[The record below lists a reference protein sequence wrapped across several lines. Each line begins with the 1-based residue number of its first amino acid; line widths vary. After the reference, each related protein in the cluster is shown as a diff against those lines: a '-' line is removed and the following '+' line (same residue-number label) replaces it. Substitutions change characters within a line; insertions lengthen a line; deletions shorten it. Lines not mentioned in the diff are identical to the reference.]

1 MGSVGWSSETRG
13 LGQLDTALTAAELR
27 GACREVDSPRYDV
40 GKPVS
45 SWMRARFGA
54 ATLSGE

>member
-1 MGSVGWSSETRG
+1 MLTIRLRYKTGFWGSSK
-13 LGQLDTALTAAELR
+13 ALTAGELR
-27 GACREVDSPRYDV
+27 GPRHEMDSPRYDA